1 MKRNRNLL
9 GTDLMAAPVTLGTVV
24 AGAVYD
30 VPTAFRLYDRFVDIG
45 GNMIDTARVYSD
57 WIPGQIGRSE
67 TVIGQWLK
75 NRGRHD
81 DLIIC
86 TKGGAP
92 NQIDPEL
99 FTVHRMKRADMRYD
113 LELSLKTLGIDC
125 IDIYFYHRDDGQP
138 IEELI
143 DIMETFRKEG
153 KIRYYGCSNWKTPR
167 LKEAADYCKKNG
179 FQGFLANQPMFNI
192 GCQHT
197 LPFPDPNWVHM
208 DAEMQRFHEESGMT
222 AFAYF
227 SNCSGFFHNLHKY
240 GEQAIRDGILDKL
253 DDSAQQGRIYVTD
266 YCLQIGARLEELCQ
280 KYNATITQAMMNFF
294 MVQDFPC
301 FPLYGATDPA
311 HLDDLV
317 HVDELNFKKEDF
329 IL

>member
-1 MKRNRNLL
+1 MRRDRKIK
-9 GTDLMAAPVTLGTVV
+9 GTDLVAAPVVLGTVV
-24 AGAVYD
+24 AGASYD
-30 VPTAFRLYDRFVDIG
+30 VPTAFRLFDKFVDIG
-45 GNMIDTARVYSD
+45 GNMFDTARVYSD
-57 WIPGQIGRSE
+57 WIPGQVGRSE
-67 TVIGQWLK
+67 TVLGQWLRQ
-75 NRGRHD
+75 RGHHD
-81 DLIIC
+81 DLILC

-92 NQIDPEL
+92 NQADPAL
-99 FTVHRMKRADMRYD
+99 FGIHRMKRADMRYD

-125 IDIYFYHRDDGQP
+125 VDIYFYHRDDGQP

-167 LKEAADYCKKNG
+167 LQEAAAYCAAHNI
-179 FQGFLANQPMFNI
+179 QGFVANQPLFNI
-192 GCQHT
+192 GCQDM
-197 LPFPDPNWVHM
+197 LPTPDPDWVIM
-208 DAEMQRFHEESGMT
+208 DKEMQAYHHSSGLA

-240 GEQAIRDGILDKL
+240 GPEAMLAGKLDEL
-253 DDSAQQGRIYVTD
+253 DDSAQQGKIYLTPR
-266 YCLQIGARLEELCQ
+266 CLEIGARLEKLCE
-280 KYNATITQAMMNFF
+280 KYGASITQALMNFF
-294 MVQDFPC
+294 MTLDFPC

-317 HVDELNFKKEDF
+317 HVDELHFSREDY